1 VKEETVLRQIA
12 FFSLILCSISI
23 PLSGAAIGP
32 VGTNQRTIVICVR
45 YTDALSTRLANCSD
59 WVALLNA
66 ETNQFYNR
74 ATFNQT
80 NFQFETISGGG
91 APANGWLDLGLA
103 SADYEFFTIGQA
115 AIDAADPFVNFSN
128 YNRVLVITSWPGFG
142 GQGGGPWWWRV
153 NEGTEATVTPA
164 VGGPAVPSRLM
175 TLANTNEWLAHS
187 FGNPFDEAASV
198 MAHELGHQLGAPTH
212 YGELSFAPSGTR
224 DAVSPWDI
232 MGFSPTLNHF
242 LGYVKTHR
250 GWIPSGPRIQT
261 VGPPTGPAID
271 TTILLRPLESS
282 TASPQI
288 IRVPLSSSGPFVGYV
303 VENRR
308 QINGDEALPAQGVLI
323 SAVNESPGN
332 LFPAYVLDDP
342 SAPLDLNQAT
352 LEIGESFVDS
362 GHNLTIT
369 AVSDSGNNTNV
380 RIQYAAPASF
390 DPFVTPWGAPPWE
403 TPDIWIDSER
413 NTFGSYLYTDG
424 SGNPV
429 GNGDDAWVDHDNRV
443 HVRVH
448 NAGTG
453 AVTNVRA
460 QVFVNSPP
468 GMGDAGPNWD
478 FIGTIVYPSIAGGGQ
493 ADGFVLWRP
502 AVAAHTCI
510 KVVLIDTPGEVLTS
524 NNLAQENVTHFD
536 TSPGSPFDPVHL
548 TSIVNNPFDR
558 ELPVRIHVRDVPYG
572 WAVVTEPPQMTLPP
586 KGRRPVQIT
595 VYPSGLPAHEP
606 DGTPSDPQTAANRD
620 CPPRVKWDR
629 EQLAKTMAIGFIG
642 KPKVEAQMPFY
653 DTYVPIGGID
663 VWTQLARRTQLDCR
677 VRGTRVI
684 GTNLTAALSSALD
697 PRRIRA
703 VPKAPPLKQ
712 QPKLPARTAAVDP
725 DRLYYEGAMVRP
737 QPPDPVVAPG
747 SVTIEGTL
755 TPAIAG
761 ALIAVEFTQGER
773 RDLKFTKTDEKG
785 NYSITTDARGGRVV
799 AQAHFS
805 GDRENGESESGQCA
819 FLVNTLTNKQ

>member
-1 VKEETVLRQIA
+1 MFRRIVL
-12 FFSLILCSISI
+12 SLFVCLFSI
-23 PLSGAAIGP
+23 PLFGAAVSA
-32 VGTNQRTIVICVR
+32 VGTNQRTLVICVR

-59 WVALLNA
+59 WVSLLNS

-91 APANGWLDLGLA
+91 APANGWLDLSLA
-103 SADYEFFTIGQA
+103 SSDYEFYRIGQA
-115 AIDAADPFVNFSN
+115 AIDLADPFANFNN
-128 YNRVLVITSWPGFG
+128 YNRVLVITSWPDFG
-142 GQGGGPWWWRV
+142 GQGGGPWWWKV
-153 NEGTEATVTPA
+153 NEGAEATVTPA
-164 VGGPAVPSRLM
+164 VGGPAAPSRLM

-212 YGELSFAPSGTR
+212 YGDLTFAPGVVR
-224 DAVSPWDI
+224 DTVSPWDI

-250 GWIPSGPRIQT
+250 GWIPSGPRIVT
-261 VGPPTGPAID
+261 VGPPSGSPID

-282 TASPQI
+282 TASAQV

-303 VENRR
+303 IENRR
-308 QINGDEALPAQGVLI
+308 QINGDEALPAQGVLL
-323 SAVNESPGN
+323 SAVNEAPGN
-332 LFPAYVLDDP
+332 LFPAYVMDDP
-342 SAPLDLNQAT
+342 SAPLDLNQAP
-352 LEIGESFVDS
+352 LEIGESFTDA

-380 RIQYAAPASF
+380 RIQYAPPVTTF

-403 TPDIWIDSER
+403 TPDIWIDSQR
-413 NTFGSYLYTDG
+413 NMFDNYLYTDG

-448 NAGTG
+448 NAGGG
-453 AVTNVRA
+453 AATNVRA

-478 FIGTIVYPSIAGGGQ
+478 FIGTIVYPTIAGGGD

-502 AVAAHTCI
+502 TVGAHTCI
-510 KVVLIDTPGEVLTS
+510 KVVLLDSPGELLTS

-536 TSPGSPFDPVHL
+536 TSPGSPFNAVHL
-548 TSIVNNPFDR
+548 TSMVNNPFDK

-572 WAVVTEPPQMTLPP
+572 WAVTTEPSQMVLPP
-586 KGRRPVQIT
+586 GGRHPVEIT
-595 VYPSGLPAHEP
+595 VHPSGLPAHEI
-606 DGTPSDPQTAANRD
+606 DGTPSNPASQDPRKD
-620 CPPRVKWDR
+620 CPPPVKWDR
-629 EQLAKTMAIGFIG
+629 EQLAKTNAIGFIG

-663 VWTQLARRTQLDCR
+663 VWTQLTRRTRLDCR
-677 VRGTRVI
+677 VAGTQVI
-684 GTNLTAALSSALD
+684 DTGLTTALTNALD
-697 PRRIRA
+697 PKRA
-703 VPKAPPLKQ
+703 RLLPKRNPKQ
-712 QPKLPARTAAVDP
+712 QLTPKLTQRTTLNP
-725 DRLYYEGAMVRP
+725 DTLYFEGAIVRP
-737 QPPDPVVAPG
+737 QPAEPRVAPG
-747 SVTIEGTL
+747 RVTIEGTL
-755 TPAIAG
+755 TPALPG
-761 ALIAVEFTQGER
+761 ALIAVEFTQDGQ
-773 RDLKFTKTDEKG
+773 RDLQFTKTDEKG
-785 NYSITTDARGGRVV
+785 NYSATTTARGGRVV
-799 AQAHFS
+799 AQAFFS
-805 GDRENGESESGQCA
+805 GDRENGEAQSGQCG
-819 FLVNTLTNKQ
+819 FIVNTLTNNLTNRK